1 MVEIDVQPGDISAFR
16 ADAVVVNLFEGVTA
30 PGGATGALD
39 RAMGGAISS
48 LIAAGDLRGKAGEFT
63 LIHTLG
69 KLPAPRVVVAGLGK
83 AGEFSVDKVRG
94 LSADLARYLRRQ
106 RVQHAAVI
114 THGAG
119 IAGLDP
125 EACAQA
131 IAEGPLL
138 GLYRLLRHRKEEEEK
153 GGGLEGRGH
162 GPGVAARKGHG
173 PPPRLRGG

>member
-1 MVEIDVQPGDISAFR
+1 MEITVQSGDISAFG
-16 ADAVVVNLFEGVTA
+16 ADAVVVNLFEGVTG
-30 PGGATGALD
+30 PGGATGAVD

-48 LIAAGDLRGKAGEFT
+48 LIAAGDVRGKLGEFA

-69 KLPAPRVVVAGLGK
+69 KIAAPRVVVAGLGK
-83 AGEFSVDKVRG
+83 SGEFSVDKVRA
-94 LSADLARYLRRQ
+94 LSADLARFLRRG
-106 RVQHAAVI
+106 RLKHAAVI

-119 IAGLDP
+119 IAGLDA

-131 IAEGPLL
+131 IAEGTLL
-138 GLYRLLRHRKEEEEK
+138 GLYRFLRHRKEEEEK